1 MCPQPVLGMIS
12 PELTGQHS
20 RMVTGAGSA
29 AGFWF
34 GPVTGRQGVRQPPH
48 QWGGGR
54 NPARRERVQ
63 SRRGRC
69 RATRDTLPAP
79 PAPPPSR
86 HRSQPSNKQT
96 AVRGAPPVSI
106 PLNSHHPPH
115 SSLPPRSLGRH
126 GGGFLPRFRYVA
138 AVTGETMAT
147 RCPPTP

>member
-1 MCPQPVLGMIS
+1 MIS
-12 PELTGQHS
+12 PELSGQHS

-48 QWGGGR
+48 QRGGGGGT
-54 NPARRERVQ
+54 RRDVSA
-63 SRRGRC
+63 SRAGGGG
-69 RATRDTLPAP
+69 AAPHGTPSPPLPAP
-79 PAPPPSR
+79 PPPR

-96 AVRGAPPVSI
+96 AVRGGPPISI
-106 PLNSHHPPH
+106 PLNSHHAPH